1 MFLKIVTLAEGVSA
15 GLFLAV
21 FQSYEQTLFP
31 YQNFQR
37 GIILFKIQVELR
49 YLFSA
54 HRLIVLYICINFP
67 ESTSMG
73 FRVIERTRFVMDRR
87 TDIHTDRQLWERL
100 YVSSIIMGGEIII
113 QIN

>member
-1 MFLKIVTLAEGVSA
+1 M
-15 GLFLAV
+15 
-21 FQSYEQTLFP
+21 
-31 YQNFQR
+31 
-37 GIILFKIQVELR
+37 ELQ

-54 HRLIVLYICINFP
+54 HRLIVLYICINFR

-87 TDIHTDRQLWERL
+87 TDIQTDRQTTMGRL